1 MQRSA
6 CKLYSFN
13 LPEGLVFP
21 TISEEKKKKKKQNS
35 SVTSDDSRSLCMAGK
50 VSQNES
56 VSITVGSY
64 YFKTTAESMMTMSSP
79 TMYRQEKATVR

>member
-21 TISEEKKKKKKQNS
+21 TISEEKKKKQNS

-79 TMYRQEKATVR
+79 NMYRQEKATVR